1 MLCPDL
7 LAGHIRET
15 IIDPLMEGFRGP
27 SVRLCRCR
35 PLPGRSLAAE
45 AGLSSDGN
53 LPPWTE
59 RSASGD
65 DFRKF
70 HLQHTIP
77 SPFPDSSLCG
87 CRGPLPRLAA
97 TALWL
102 SRHLL
107 LQHVEEPEAKPM
119 QPTQLLVTTASKASA
134 TRRSQNA
141 PQPQRPDLKE
151 NTGKACVCGCQS
163 VWAAPLQVL
172 AHPRGPLQAKGPARK
187 GLGFVPAQS

>member
-1 MLCPDL
+1 M
-7 LAGHIRET
+7 
-15 IIDPLMEGFRGP
+15 
-27 SVRLCRCR
+27 
-35 PLPGRSLAAE
+35 
-45 AGLSSDGN
+45 
-53 LPPWTE
+53 
-59 RSASGD
+59 
-65 DFRKF
+65 
-70 HLQHTIP
+70 QHTIP

-87 CRGPLPRLAA
+87 CRGPQPRRAA
-97 TALWL
+97 NALWL

-163 VWAAPLQVL
+163 VWAAPNSQLRLHILHERAGCLSRWVRQSKPFSGCVGGRTVL
-172 AHPRGPLQAKGPARK
+172 ASSCTPSRTSAGERACPE
-187 GLGFVPAQS
+187 GLWLCSGTDVTCRSAVLTTTVQMSVS